1 MCKVIQLVKCSAGNK
16 LIKEQDSFT
25 CEICNETFSKDLLWF
40 DEQTGCEYCDLCYG
54 VACDLLAGLE
64 EFK

>member
-16 LIKEQDSFT
+16 LIRESDSFN
-25 CEICNETFSKDLLWF
+25 CEICNENFSKDLLWF
-40 DEQTGCEYCDLCYG
+40 DEQTNAEYCDLCYG
-54 VACDLLAGLE
+54 IACDFLAGLE